1 MQDTPNTSES
11 TLEPA
16 PDPSP
21 DSSLDTSLGDLDKAA
36 WLTGMADIAE
46 TRGHFQPLGRRHLAA
61 FIDDGATLLVCFETI
76 QGIRAL
82 SDKAQPLG
90 WELTRSHGWSSL
102 TVMSDGDTWFRDPDV
117 YGYFDA
123 LIDDGFFEEFDRVIF
138 YGAGPCGYAAAA
150 FSVASPGATVL
161 TIQPQATLD
170 PRITEWDERFTHMR
184 RTSFSDRYGYAP
196 DMLDA
201 AEQAFVIYDPQVEL
215 DAMHAALFTRANVQ
229 KYRLRYMGSSIQS
242 ELIELNCLLP
252 LLVKAATGQLN
263 TQSFARMMRARRD
276 HPPYLRGLL
285 ATVDR
290 QDRPWLS
297 AMVCRNVLKRLEKAP
312 RFARRLAQLERE
324 AKDGNI
330 RIPPERT

>member
-1 MQDTPNTSES
+1 MQDTPNT
-11 TLEPA
+11 L
-16 PDPSP
+16 DQ
-21 DSSLDTSLGDLDKAA
+21 SLAGLDKAE
-36 WLTGMADIAE
+36 WLTRMADIAE
-46 TRGHFQPLGRRHLAA
+46 ARGHFQPLGRGPLAA
-61 FIDDGATLLVCFETI
+61 FVDDGSTLLVSFETI

-82 SDKAQPLG
+82 SDSAQPLG
-90 WELTRSHGWSSL
+90 WELVRSHGWSSL
-102 TVMSDGDTWFRDPDV
+102 TLMSDGDTWFRNRDV

-161 TIQPQATLD
+161 AIQPQATLD

-215 DAMHAALFTRANVQ
+215 DAMHAALFTRTNVQ
-229 KYRLRYMGSSIQS
+229 KFRLRYMGSSIQS
-242 ELIELNCLLP
+242 ELIEMGCLLP
-252 LLVKAATGQLN
+252 LLTKAGSGKLDTLG
-263 TQSFARMMRARRD
+263 FARLMRARRD
-276 HPPYLRGLL
+276 YPPYLRGLL
-285 ATVDR
+285 AAIDR
-290 QDRPWLS
+290 KDRPWL
-297 AMVCRNVLKRLEKAP
+297 ATMVCRNVLARLKKAP
-312 RFARRLAQLERE
+312 RFARRLTQLERE

-330 RIPPERT
+330 QIPQARA